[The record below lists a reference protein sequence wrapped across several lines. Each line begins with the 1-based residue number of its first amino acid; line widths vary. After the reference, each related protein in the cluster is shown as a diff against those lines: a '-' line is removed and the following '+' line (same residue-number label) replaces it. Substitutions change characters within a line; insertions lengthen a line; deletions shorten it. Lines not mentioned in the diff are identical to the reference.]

1 MIREF
6 GTGRLATADTMT
18 AHSGDRAFRSS
29 SAPGATHRLDTRLRH
44 ERLVFARMRTSQDRF
59 ADAITALAGTMG
71 FVYVHAVW
79 FAVWIALNLGL
90 FGSVAVFDPYP
101 FGLLTMIVSLEAIF
115 LSTFVMVSQNR
126 QAARENVR
134 ADLDFETNLRAE
146 VWAVHTGKALGLNPE
161 EIERHV
167 QEIIQQSRSAM
178 EPGSGVEPVDPEA
191 L

>member
-1 MIREF
+1 M
-6 GTGRLATADTMT
+6 GRTV
-18 AHSGDRAFRSS
+18 HSGGRAFRPN
-29 SAPGATHRLDTRLRH
+29 SASGGTQRLDLRLRH
-44 ERLVFARMRTSQDRF
+44 ERVAFARMRTSQDRF
-59 ADAITALAGTMG
+59 ADAITAFAGTMG

-79 FAVWIALNLGL
+79 FAVWIALNLRL

-146 VWAVHTGKALGLNPE
+146 VWAVHIGKALGLNPQ
-161 EIERHV
+161 EIELHV
-167 QEIIQQSRSAM
+167 QEIIQQSKSAM
-178 EPGSGVEPVDPEA
+178 EPGSGVPPVAPDA